1 MERDQQLQFD
11 KTIEKIHMELVDRAG
26 SNVQGGGIYERIRL
40 WINPRIELHIP
51 FEQIPN
57 EKKEPHLPSLK
68 DFHPPFQHFC
78 LNK

>member
-57 EKKEPHLPSLK
+57 EKKNLISLALK
-68 DFHPPFQHFC
+68 TSILLFNTFV
-78 LNK
+78 